1 MGADE
6 AQRLRELEAE
16 NAQLRR
22 AVSDLTVDKLI
33 LIEAAYGKL
42 LSRSLRR
49 DCVERVK
56 AVLGVSERRACQVLG
71 QHRSTQRKIPRSFG

>member
-1 MGADE
+1 M
-6 AQRLRELEAE
+6 EAE

-42 LSRSLRR
+42 LSPSLRR